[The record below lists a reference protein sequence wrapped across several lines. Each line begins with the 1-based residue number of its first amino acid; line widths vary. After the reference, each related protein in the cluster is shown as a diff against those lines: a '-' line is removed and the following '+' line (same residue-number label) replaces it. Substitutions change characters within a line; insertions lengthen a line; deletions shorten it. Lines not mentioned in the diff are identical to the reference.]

1 VCQVVL
7 AYRVLADDN
16 GFDLAK
22 DVFQGQLVPVDNMP
36 NEGVIL
42 KEKGS
47 NEVAEEGSNDIG
59 EGLHE
64 GGSTSIEEGSEEAD

>member
-47 NEVAEEGSNDIG
+47 NEVAEEGPNDIG
-59 EGLHE
+59 ESLHE
-64 GGSTSIEEGSEEAD
+64 GGSTSTEEGSEEAD